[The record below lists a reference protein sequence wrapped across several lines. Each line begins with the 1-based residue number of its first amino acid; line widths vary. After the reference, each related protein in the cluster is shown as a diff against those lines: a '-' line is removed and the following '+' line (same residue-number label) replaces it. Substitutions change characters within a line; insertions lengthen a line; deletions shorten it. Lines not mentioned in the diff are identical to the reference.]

1 MVTQNPQLWQAP
13 SWTVLS
19 QGSRGPREVQ
29 KPSHH
34 LFPGAGPS
42 QPVERMLLGGI
53 LIGRETNTPGS
64 TQSSKSQSS
73 VIWSPLPEG

>member
-1 MVTQNPQLWQAP
+1 MVTQNPQRWQAP
-13 SWTVLS
+13 SCSVLS
-19 QGSRGPREVQ
+19 QGSGAPREGQ

-42 QPVERMLLGGI
+42 QPVETMLLGVI
-53 LIGRETNTPGS
+53 LTGRETNFPES
-64 TQSSKSQSS
+64 TQSSKPQYL

>member
-53 LIGRETNTPGS
+53 LIGRETNYTWINPVFKIPIIS
-64 TQSSKSQSS
+64 NLVPFT
-73 VIWSPLPEG
+73 